1 MAKKKAKKKPTKVS
15 PAAMLDDLKA
25 AAVKGK
31 CVGHIYSGAD
41 HGGTHVGVP
50 LPSLSMEYLFC
61 SNIMFLGAMYGL
73 AGPPQSYKSNLA
85 LELGKQMV
93 DMGGLNIVCETE
105 GGKISPTVLERI
117 YGDKVDSV
125 QLNCVDSIE
134 AGQKYMTTAFK
145 WYETKWPKKE
155 QLFGVFCDSLNGSN
169 SEETAQKI
177 AKEGS
182 VGRSFPVEAM
192 LWTNWIKDRA
202 PKLAGWPAVFIAVNH
217 EKEGVD
223 ENKTKRHPGGVAQEF
238 HSTVYMRISRVRTN
252 EGVEQIINHLQI
264 QTTKHSFGLPRRRI
278 NVPFVVDKMT
288 EPPRLYF
295 DWGHSTA
302 DLLAD
307 KKRHGAV
314 LKDIIQVVAS
324 GESMTGL
331 TRTFSCKRLGLKDV
345 TGTELGAA
353 VHADKQLMTELRKAL
368 YIREYDIWDG
378 VMIEPPS
385 AVEVQ
390 EVDVP
395 DEDVGLGDVG
405 E

>member
-1 MAKKKAKKKPTKVS
+1 MAKKKAAKVS
-15 PAAMLDDLKA
+15 AAAMLDDLKA
-25 AAVKGK
+25 AVVKSK
-31 CVGHIYSGAD
+31 CDGHIYTGSD
-41 HGGTHVGVP
+41 HGATHVGVP
-50 LPSLSMEYLFC
+50 LPALSMEYLFC
-61 SNIMFLGAMYGL
+61 SNVMFLGAMYGL

-85 LELGKQMV
+85 LELGKQIV
-93 DMGGLNIVCETE
+93 NMGGINAVCETE

-117 YGDKVDSV
+117 YGDMADYV

-134 AGQKYMTTAFK
+134 KAQKYLTTAFK
-145 WYETKWPKKE
+145 WYEKKWPNRD

-252 EGVEQIINHLQI
+252 EGADQIVNHLRI
-264 QTTKHSFGLPRRRI
+264 ATTKHSFGLPRRKI
-278 NVPFVVDKMT
+278 NVPFVVDKT
-288 EPPRLYF
+288 AEPPRLFF

-307 KKRHGAV
+307 KKNHGAV
-314 LKDIIQVVAS
+314 LKDIIQVTAS
-324 GESMTGL
+324 GDSMTGL
-331 TRTFSCKRLGLKDV
+331 TRTFNCERLRLSKV
-345 TGTELGAA
+345 TGAELGAA
-353 VHADKQLMTELRKAL
+353 VHADTELMKELRKAL
-368 YIREYDIWDG
+368 YVREYDIWDG
-378 VMIEPPS
+378 VTIQPPA
-385 AVEVQ
+385 AVEVV
-390 EVDVP
+390 EAP
-395 DEDVGLGDVG
+395 DDDLGDLD
-405 E
+405 

>member
-1 MAKKKAKKKPTKVS
+1 MARKKAKKSATKIS

-25 AAVKGK
+25 VAMKSK
-31 CVGHIYSGAD
+31 CAGHIYSGAD

-85 LELGKQMV
+85 LELGKQIV
-93 DMGGLNIVCETE
+93 DMGGMNIVCETE

-134 AGQKYMTTAFK
+134 AGQKYMTTAFR
-145 WYETKWPKKE
+145 WYETKWPDKQ

-182 VGRSFPVEAM
+182 VSRSFPVEAM

-223 ENKTKRHPGGVAQEF
+223 EQKTKRHPGGVAQEF

-252 EGVEQIINHLQI
+252 EGTDQIINHLQI

-278 NVPFVVDKMT
+278 NVPFMVDKRT

-307 KKRHGAV
+307 KKGRSTVDG
-314 LKDIIQVVAS
+314 IIDVTTTS
-324 GESMTGL
+324 ESMTGL
-331 TRTFSCKRLGLKDV
+331 TRTFSCKQLGLSGV
-345 TGTELGAA
+345 TGAELGAA
-353 VHADKQLMTELRKAL
+353 VHADKGLMTELRKRL
-368 YIREYDIWDG
+368 YIREYTIWDG
-378 VMIEPPS
+378 VMIAPPT
-385 AVEVQ
+385 AVETP

-395 DEDVGLGDVG
+395 DEDLGDLG

>member
-1 MAKKKAKKKPTKVS
+1 MAKKQAKKKAAKVS
-15 PAAMLDDLKA
+15 PAALLDDLKA
-25 AAVKGK
+25 AVIKDKADGI
-31 CVGHIYSGAD
+31 IYSGDD

-50 LPSLSMEYLFC
+50 LPSLSFEYLFC
-61 SNIMFLGAMYGL
+61 SNVMFLGAMYGL

-85 LELGKQMV
+85 LELGKQIV
-93 DMGGLNIVCETE
+93 NMGGMNAVCETE

-117 YGDKVDSV
+117 YGEKAPYV

-134 AGQKYMTTAFK
+134 KAQKYLTTAFK
-145 WYETKWPKKE
+145 WYDKKWPKHD
-155 QLFGVFCDSLNGSN
+155 QLFGFFCDSLNGSN

-202 PKLAGWPAVFIAVNH
+202 PKLAGWPVVFIAVNH

-238 HSTVYMRISRVRTN
+238 HSTVYMRITRVRTN
-252 EGVEQIINHLQI
+252 EGVEQIVNHLQVS
-264 QTTKHSFGLPRRRI
+264 TTKHSFGLPRRRI
-278 NVPFVVDKMT
+278 NVPFVVDKTT
-288 EPPRLYF
+288 EPPRLFF

-307 KKRHGAV
+307 KKHHGAV
-314 LKDIIQVVAS
+314 LKDIIQVTAS

-331 TRTFSCKRLGLKDV
+331 TRTFNCERLGLKGV
-345 TGTELGAA
+345 TGAELGAA
-353 VHADKQLMTELRKAL
+353 VHANAGLMSELRKAL
-368 YIREYDIWDG
+368 YIREYEVWKG
-378 VMIEPPS
+378 VVIQPPA
-385 AVEVQ
+385 AVEVPGL
-390 EVDVP
+390 EDVP
-395 DEDVGLGDVG
+395 DDDFSDPG